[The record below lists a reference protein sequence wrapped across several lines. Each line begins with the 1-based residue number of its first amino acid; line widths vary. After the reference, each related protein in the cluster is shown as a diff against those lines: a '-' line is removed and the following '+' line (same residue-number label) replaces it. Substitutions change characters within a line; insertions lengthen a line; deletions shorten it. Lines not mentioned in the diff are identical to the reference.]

1 MKPAVTV
8 SGAVTT
14 WSWEYMLAV
23 YRSGAKAGEQL

>member
-8 SGAVTT
+8 CGAGTT
-14 WSWEYMLAV
+14 WSLEYMLAM